1 MSCFYLWRKKMRQK
15 IWIVCLLHKKNK
27 EVFAAMCNKIQGI
40 HEDHFKIKSNMCCVY
55 YAQKH

>member
-15 IWIVCLLHKKNK
+15 IWTVYLLHTKNK

-40 HEDHFKIKSNMCCVY
+40 HEDHFKIKSNMCCV
-55 YAQKH
+55 